1 MSLLDPQRQEDGEQ
15 VLAEDRQQGQG
26 GLHKRIGLWPEVL
39 WGDRC
44 GGGESKLKT
53 MNIFV
58 SGSDISSGL
67 ALRDG
72 CDCEPGITKGCN

>member
-15 VLAEDRQQGQG
+15 VLAENRRQGQG

-39 WGDRC
+39 WSDRW
-44 GGGESKLKT
+44 GVGEPKLKT

-58 SGSDISSGL
+58 SGLDISSGL
-67 ALRDG
+67 ALQDG
-72 CDCEPGITKGCN
+72 CECEPGIPKG